1 VLASRAGLPRLP
13 QQALW
18 SLVGRRRPSLVQDED
33 MEHTGVWTHWVGYS
47 SGPGGKDHLPPEVR
61 AEVDRRDR
69 LRKER
74 RGRLLCEVHV
84 QVYEHDA
91 GDAAMGVVFPSGA
104 ALGPESDPAEVAAAV
119 ARAREQLGR
128 WR

>member
-1 VLASRAGLPRLP
+1 
-13 QQALW
+13 
-18 SLVGRRRPSLVQDED
+18 
-33 MEHTGVWTHWVGYS
+33 MESSGAWTGWIGYS

-61 AEVDRRDR
+61 AEVDRREK

-84 QVYEHDA
+84 QVYEHDT
-91 GDAAMGVVFPSGA
+91 DDTAMGVVFPPGA
-104 ALGPESDPAEVAAAV
+104 ALDPESGPAEIAAAV

>member
-1 VLASRAGLPRLP
+1 
-13 QQALW
+13 
-18 SLVGRRRPSLVQDED
+18 
-33 MEHTGVWTHWVGYS
+33 MERTGAWTGWIGYG

-61 AEVDRRDR
+61 AEVDRRER

-84 QVYEHDA
+84 QVYEHDVD
-91 GDAAMGVVFPSGA
+91 DAAAMYVVFPSGA

-119 ARAREQLGR
+119 ARAREQLAR